1 MVSDFLLY
9 LFGVNV
15 AAFGAFGWDKFC
27 AERDMYRV
35 PERTLLTLA
44 AIGGAFGAV
53 FGQQT
58 FRHKTRK
65 EPFRTYLNF
74 IAVLN
79 LVGLAALGVPSV
91 RNAFFDALL
100 Q

>member
-1 MVSDFLLY
+1 MVPQLAFYLL
-9 LFGVNV
+9 VINA

-27 AERDMYRV
+27 AERGMYRI
-35 PERTLLTLA
+35 PEKTLLTLA
-44 AIGGAFGAV
+44 AIGGAFGSI

-65 EPFRTYLNF
+65 EPFRTYLNL

-79 LVGLAALGVPSV
+79 VVGLAALGVPSV